1 MVSLEQ
7 INSGKTIAVFGSS
20 RRDEDSEH
28 YREAYDLGRVLAR
41 AGYAVLS
48 GGYNGS
54 MGAVSRGADEA
65 GGRVIGITCAVF
77 DPLPPNAWLTEEIK
91 APTMLDRL
99 AIMLDRS
106 DGFVAVR
113 GGIGTLS
120 EVTLAWS
127 LLQTRSQTGKPLGAA
142 WCRLAGH
149 RRCISR
155 PQRPGR
161 LDCRVGAHRPLTHGC
176 SPSPHCAPNTSR
188 PSAPGIAGWGRRA
201 IAMGQPSVIDRV

>member
-1 MVSLEQ
+1 VFGLDQMK
-7 INSGKTIAVFGSS
+7 SGKTIAVFGSS

-54 MGAVSRGADEA
+54 MGAVSRGAREA
-65 GGRVIGITCAVF
+65 GGRVIGVTCAVF

-120 EVTLAWS
+120 EVTLTWS
-127 LLQTRSQTGKPLGAA
+127 LLQMRSQTGKPLVLLGADWQA
-142 WCRLAGH
+142 IVDAFRAHSDLGGSIAALVRVVH
-149 RRCISR
+149 SPTDVLPALIA
-155 PQRPGR
+155 PPTPPGPP
-161 LDCRVGAHRPLTHGC
+161 PLG
-176 SPSPHCAPNTSR
+176 
-188 PSAPGIAGWGRRA
+188 
-201 IAMGQPSVIDRV
+201 